1 MADERRRLIE
11 RYVDSVQKIYGSH
24 LKKVILYGSCAR
36 GDDNPDSDV
45 DLMILVD
52 LSEEEAEAFWDPLS
66 ELGFEYNVQYDIW
79 MMPVVKNI
87 AHFKKWSAVYPFY
100 YNVEREGVSLYDAF

>member
-36 GDDNPDSDV
+36 G
-45 DLMILVD
+45 MTIRI
-52 LSEEEAEAFWDPLS
+52 
-66 ELGFEYNVQYDIW
+66 Q
-79 MMPVVKNI
+79 M
-87 AHFKKWSAVYPFY
+87 
-100 YNVEREGVSLYDAF
+100 